1 MQINTEIIDK
11 LAALSR
17 LSFDEE
23 DKAQLLQDLN
33 NMLGFVDKLNETDT
47 SGVEPLLHITSSENI
62 FREDEVKTEVT
73 KAEVLSNA
81 GLKNADF
88 FMVPKVINK

>member
-23 DKAQLLQDLN
+23 EKAQLLQDLN

-47 SGVEPLLHITSSENI
+47 AGVEPLLHIASSENV
-62 FREDEVKTEVT
+62 FREDEVNTEVT
-73 KAEVLSNA
+73 KTEVLSNA

>member
-1 MQINTEIIDK
+1 MQLNTEIIDK

-23 DKAQLLQDLN
+23 EKAQLLQDLN

-47 SGVEPLLHITSSENI
+47 AGVEPLLHITSSENI
-62 FREDEVKTEVT
+62 FREDEVNTEVT
-73 KAEVLSNA
+73 KTEVLSNA

>member
-1 MQINTEIIDK
+1 MQLNTEIIDK

-23 DKAQLLQDLN
+23 EKAQLLQDLN

-47 SGVEPLLHITSSENI
+47 TGVEPLLHITSSENV
-62 FREDEVKTEVT
+62 FRDDEVKTEVT
-73 KAEVLSNA
+73 KAEVLSNT

>member
-1 MQINTEIIDK
+1 MRFNAEIIDK
-11 LAALSR
+11 LATLSR
-17 LSFDEE
+17 LSFDEAE
-23 DKAQLLQDLN
+23 KVQLLEDLN

-47 SGVEPLLHITSSENI
+47 WGVEPLLHITSSKNV

-88 FMVPKVINK
+88 FKVPKVINK